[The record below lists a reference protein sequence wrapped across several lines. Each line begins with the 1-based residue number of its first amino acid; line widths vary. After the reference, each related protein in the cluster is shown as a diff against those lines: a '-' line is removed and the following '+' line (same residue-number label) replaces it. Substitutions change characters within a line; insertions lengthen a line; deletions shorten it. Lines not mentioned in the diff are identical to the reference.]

1 MACGGSCQVQFCY
14 LSVGEETEDLAE
26 EAFSAMKQRAPWWF
40 LLPLG
45 EGNALPQIK
54 KDLQLAGR
62 RGVINI
68 DGCTYYAE
76 QFDYDGSVYV
86 FGAGH
91 VARELVPLLSHL
103 GFKCIVLDDR
113 AEFADAA
120 AFPQAECVQQVDF
133 TKLADICSLT
143 AKDYAVVMTRGHVHD
158 ANVERYL
165 LTTPVG
171 YIGIMGSKNKA
182 AMARAALLADG
193 YSEQQLAR
201 VITPIGIDIGSETPA
216 EIAVSIAAQL
226 IQTRAERI

>member
-1 MACGGSCQVQFCY
+1 M
-14 LSVGEETEDLAE
+14 
-26 EAFSAMKQRAPWWF
+26 
-40 LLPLG
+40 
-45 EGNALPQIK
+45 
-54 KDLQLAGR
+54 
-62 RGVINI
+62 
-68 DGCTYYAE
+68 
-76 QFDYDGSVYV
+76 
-86 FGAGH
+86 
-91 VARELVPLLSHL
+91 SHL

-120 AFPQAECVQQVDF
+120 AFPQAEHVQQVDF
-133 TKLADICSLT
+133 TKLQEACSLK

-216 EIAVSIAAQL
+216 EIAVSVAAQL
-226 IQTRAERI
+226 IQTRSERV